1 VLVGVLA
8 ALGTE
13 RDVAA
18 TDAMEILAGQ
28 AERSLATVT
37 PMHGTPPFPR
47 SCGHGGNASGEE

>member
-1 VLVGVLA
+1 MGVLA

-18 TDAMEILAGQ
+18 ADAMEILTGQ

-47 SCGHGGNASGEE
+47 SCGRGGNASGEE